1 MSSKHSTAPKRA
13 SHSGDATPAIG
24 LLVTGSEAE
33 GRRACAR
40 VFGDPRIV
48 VTRQQLA
55 RAPLQTRGLVR
66 AAGLDFLVL
75 HSPDW
80 RRASLQPLFE
90 FAAAFLPARHRVVV
104 IDEGEEVLLL
114 SKRRLYA
121 RTAVLPATS
130 LIGIRAVMKERSRF
144 RSVPRARTVC
154 RNRNPR
160 AVLAVWRGDPVR
172 VTGGAVTHGAG
183 MLQGL
188 RNCGVRVG
196 LVTMCPPP
204 PQLAQAADD
213 VEIAAPLRH
222 SHRVTR
228 EIEDIA
234 LNAVLRDAAERLIE
248 RLQPDYIYQR
258 YDAFVTCGIELAGR
272 HGLPLVLE
280 WNGSWAWERRHW
292 REGHFIKNAFEQ
304 YLIEVERESLS
315 RAVLVR
321 SVSRRAAEMAVE
333 CGADPERVLVVPN
346 AVDLANLPAPVG
358 PPPTAEAPKIGWVG
372 SFGPWHGAPILI
384 EAMPLLPTVRAVLIG
399 EGAER
404 SACMER
410 AVTLGVNDRIEWTGA
425 LPHPEAVAHLAGC
438 DVLASP
444 HVPSDGQAFFGSPT
458 KIFEYMAVGRP
469 IVASRLE
476 QLEEVLDDGR
486 TAVLVRP
493 GSVDDFARGV
503 RQILALPDRGHSV
516 GVAARAEAEA
526 HHTWDARARD
536 LLGHLS
542 QRRASEPVYI
552 TSRPT
557 TSSQL

>member
-1 MSSKHSTAPKRA
+1 MSSRQSSPKRVIR
-13 SHSGDATPAIG
+13 SGDVTRTIG

-40 VFGDPRIV
+40 MFGEPRLV
-48 VTRQQLA
+48 VTRQQLSREPLRT
-55 RAPLQTRGLVR
+55 RALVR
-66 AAGLDFLVL
+66 AAGLEFLVL

-90 FAAAFLPARHRVVV
+90 VAAALLPARHRVVV
-104 IDEGEEVLLL
+104 IDGGEEALLL
-114 SKRRLYA
+114 SNRRLYA
-121 RTAVLPATS
+121 RMAVLPVMS
-130 LIGIRAVMKERSRF
+130 LTGIRGALRERARF
-144 RSVPRARTVC
+144 RSLPSARTVS
-154 RNRNPR
+154 RSPEPR
-160 AVLAVWRGDPVR
+160 AILAVWRGDPVR

-183 MLQGL
+183 ILQGM

-196 LVTMCPPP
+196 LVTMCLPP

-213 VEIAAPLRH
+213 MEIAAPLRP

-228 EIEDIA
+228 EIEDITV
-234 LNAVLRDAAERLIE
+234 NAVLRDAAEKLIE
-248 RLQPDYIYQR
+248 RLHPDYIYQR
-258 YDAFVTCGIELAGR
+258 YDAFVTCGIELAAR
-272 HGLPLVLE
+272 HSLPLVLE

-292 REGHFIKNAFEQ
+292 REGHYIKNAFER

-315 RAVLVR
+315 RAVAVR
-321 SVSRRAAEMAVE
+321 AVSRRAAEMAVQ
-333 CGADPERVLVVPN
+333 CGADPGRVLVIPN
-346 AVDLANLPAPVG
+346 AVDLAKIPAPVG
-358 PPPTAEAPKIGWVG
+358 TPSTSGSPEIGWVG

-384 EAMPLLPTVRAVLIG
+384 EAMPLLPEVRAVMIG

-410 AVTLGVNDRIEWTGA
+410 AVSLGVNDRIQWTGA
-425 LPHPEAVAHLAGC
+425 LPHPEAIDRLSRC
-438 DVLASP
+438 DLLASP

-469 IVASRLE
+469 MVASRLE

-493 GSVDDFARGV
+493 GSVEDFARGV
-503 RQILALPDRGHSV
+503 QRVLAMPDRGHCI

-542 QRRASEPVYI
+542 WRLDSEPAPL

-557 TSSQL
+557 LAAHP

>member
-1 MSSKHSTAPKRA
+1 MSPKHSPVPKRA
-13 SHSGDATPAIG
+13 SRSGDATPAIG

-40 VFGDPRIV
+40 IFGEPRLV

-55 RAPLQTRGLVR
+55 RTPLRTRGLVR
-66 AAGLDFLVL
+66 AARLDFLVL

-90 FAAAFLPARHRVVV
+90 FAAAFLPARHRIVL
-104 IDEGEEVLLL
+104 IDEGQEALLL
-114 SKRRLYA
+114 SNRRLYA
-121 RTAVLPATS
+121 RAAVLPVTS
-130 LIGIRAVMKERSRF
+130 LTGVRAALAERARF
-144 RSVPRARTVC
+144 RSLPRAGAVC
-154 RNRNPR
+154 PSPNPG
-160 AVLAVWRGDPVR
+160 AILAVWRGDPVR

-213 VEIAAPLRH
+213 LEIAAPLQP

-234 LNAVLRDAAERLIE
+234 VNAVLRDAAERLIA
-248 RLQPDYIYQR
+248 RLRPDYIYQR
-258 YDAFVTCGIELAGR
+258 YDAFVTCGLELAAR
-272 HGLPLVLE
+272 HNLPLVLE

-315 RAVLVR
+315 RALVVR
-321 SVSRRAAEMAVE
+321 AVSRRAAEMAVE
-333 CGADPERVLVVPN
+333 CGADPDRVLVVPN
-346 AVDLANLPAPVG
+346 AVDLTNLPAPAG
-358 PPPTAEAPKIGWVG
+358 PPRTSDSPEIGWVG
-372 SFGPWHGAPILI
+372 SFGPWHGAPVLI
-384 EAMPLLPTVRAVLIG
+384 EAMPLLPEVRAVLIG

-410 AVTLGVNDRIEWTGA
+410 AITLGVNDRIEWTGA
-425 LPHPEAVAHLAGC
+425 LPHPEAVARLSRC

-486 TAVLVRP
+486 TAALVRP
-493 GSVDDFARGV
+493 GSADDFARGV
-503 RQILALPDRGHSV
+503 RHILALPDRGHSV
-516 GVAARAEAEA
+516 GAAARAEAEA
-526 HHTWDARARD
+526 YHTWDARARD

-542 QRRASEPVYI
+542 QPQASDPIHV
-552 TSRPT
+552 TSRPPAA
-557 TSSQL
+557 SHL

>member
-1 MSSKHSTAPKRA
+1 M
-13 SHSGDATPAIG
+13 
-24 LLVTGSEAE
+24 
-33 GRRACAR
+33 
-40 VFGDPRIV
+40 
-48 VTRQQLA
+48 
-55 RAPLQTRGLVR
+55 
-66 AAGLDFLVL
+66 
-75 HSPDW
+75 
-80 RRASLQPLFE
+80 
-90 FAAAFLPARHRVVV
+90 
-104 IDEGEEVLLL
+104 
-114 SKRRLYA
+114 
-121 RTAVLPATS
+121 
-130 LIGIRAVMKERSRF
+130 
-144 RSVPRARTVC
+144 
-154 RNRNPR
+154 
-160 AVLAVWRGDPVR
+160 
-172 VTGGAVTHGAG
+172 THGAG
-183 MLQGL
+183 ILQGL

-213 VEIAAPLRH
+213 VEIAAPLPP

-234 LNAVLRDAAERLIE
+234 VNAVLRDAAERLIE

-258 YDAFVTCGIELAGR
+258 YDAFVTCGIELSAR
-272 HGLPLVLE
+272 HGLPLILE

-315 RAVLVR
+315 RAVAVR
-321 SVSRRAAEMAVE
+321 AVSRRAGEMAVE
-333 CGADPERVLVVPN
+333 CGADPERVLVIPN
-346 AVDLANLPAPVG
+346 AVDLFSIPSPVG
-358 PPPTAEAPKIGWVG
+358 PPSTSDSPEIGWVG

-384 EAMPLLPTVRAVLIG
+384 EAMPLLPGVRAVMIG

-404 SACMER
+404 SACMEQ

-425 LPHPEAVAHLAGC
+425 LPHPEAVERLSRC
-438 DVLASP
+438 DLLASP

-469 IVASRLE
+469 MVASRLE

-493 GSVDDFARGV
+493 GSAEDFARGV
-503 RQILALPDRGHSV
+503 RRVIALPDRGHGI
-516 GVAARAEAEA
+516 GVAARAEAQA

-542 QRRASEPVYI
+542 PRVVSEPAHI

-557 TSSQL
+557 VAEHL